1 MKSTVTFK
9 NFFKKFLKE
18 DTTSGALVAS
28 NVAAIYDPD
37 NPVSVDKY
45 NAGDVRIA
53 KGGKVILSRKGKV
66 KTKKLRKK

>member
-18 DTTSGALVAS
+18 DTTSGAL
-28 NVAAIYDPD
+28 VAAIYDPD